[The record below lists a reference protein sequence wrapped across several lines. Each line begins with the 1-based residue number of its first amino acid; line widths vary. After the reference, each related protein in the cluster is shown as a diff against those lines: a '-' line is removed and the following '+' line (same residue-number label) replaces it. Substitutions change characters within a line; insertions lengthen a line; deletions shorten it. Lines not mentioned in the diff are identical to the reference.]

1 MENSTPAAVSPILP
15 APAPASQAHEST
27 AVAKRPA
34 PREDV
39 MIDVDAWRDSRQ
51 CSHLA
56 TLAERFAKSTLV
68 PPHVLG
74 KPNDVFLVLQLAA
87 SRKLEPL
94 QALQNIAIVKGKPF
108 MSATYQIAL
117 ANNSGIFKGRIKFS
131 VHGAGEKLAVTA
143 YATLAE
149 TDEEISATASME
161 MAKAEGWTTNPKY
174 QSMPQ
179 QMLSYRAA
187 TLLIRLY
194 APDALLGMVDQDDFD
209 IVDVQPK
216 QLPPK
221 T

>member
-1 MENSTPAAVSPILP
+1 METSTPAPVSPILP
-15 APAPASQAHEST
+15 TPAQAPEAT
-27 AVAKRPA
+27 AVARRQA

-39 MIDVDAWRDSRQ
+39 VIDVDAWKDSRQ
-51 CSHLA
+51 CGHLA
-56 TLAERFAKSTLV
+56 TLAERFSKSSLV
-68 PPHVLG
+68 PPHFVG

-131 VHGAGEKLAVTA
+131 ANGAGEKLAVTA

-194 APDALLGMVDQDDFD
+194 APDALLGMTDHDDFD
-209 IVDVQPK
+209 VIDVQPK
-216 QLPPK
+216 QLGPK
-221 T
+221 N